1 MSTLTGD
8 PNDALISDFKG
19 AMRRLAS
26 TIAIIT
32 TRHDDTW
39 HGMAATAVTS
49 VTTDPPCLLIAVNRS
64 ASLHPPVSAAGKFCV
79 NLLGGQHRELI
90 SVFSGALKGAERF
103 QHGRWAAGHE
113 GLPYLQDAAASL
125 FCDLDAHF
133 DHGTHTLFI
142 GAVRQ
147 VVVDPLHD
155 PMVWMNGRS
164 AGVLEAAARP

>member
-8 PNDALISDFKG
+8 PNDTLISDFKG

-32 TRHDDTW
+32 TREGDAW

-64 ASLHPPVSAAGKFCV
+64 ASLHAPISAAGKYCV

-90 SVFSGALKGAERF
+90 PLFSGQLKGAERF
-103 QHGRWAAGHE
+103 RHGRWAEGHD
-113 GLPYLQDAAASL
+113 GQPYLQDSAASL
-125 FCDLDAHF
+125 FCDVDAQF

-142 GAVRQ
+142 GAVRR
-147 VVVDPLHD
+147 VVIDPPHD
-155 PMVWMNGRS
+155 PMVWVNGRS
-164 AGVLEAAARP
+164 AGVLEDPARA